1 MARLNINAAELFRL
15 WRTDLTNEE
24 LCRQIGVSRSTLDV
38 LRMRYKLPRRKLERK
53 NPRDYVENDPS
64 AEEIAVRT
72 AEIRAGWPEGE
83 AERRMVGFRSR
94 TWEMPA
100 FAFKPRE
107 HSFSEI
113 SGY

>member
-1 MARLNINAAELFRL
+1 MSRLEFDVPKLWRL
-15 WRTDLTNEE
+15 WHTEMTNAE
-24 LCRQIGVSRSTLDV
+24 LCRALGVARSTLDV
-38 LRMRYKLPRRKLERK
+38 LRMRYKLPRRKFERK
-53 NPRDYVENDPS
+53 PPCDYVENNPS
-64 AEEIAVRT
+64 AEEIAERA

-83 AERRMVGFRSR
+83 AEKRMVGRRSR
-94 TWEMPA
+94 RWEMPA